1 MVFIDVP
8 INYIA
13 NRWFRTNHPQ
23 PVTLDDPRMKFALMT
38 TMIAFLAFAALIVWF
53 RYYVERIAQKIAVAH
68 VQKMGVLA
76 SVMLPVVSLFQPIS
90 EVELHRQRVFMFSG
104 YVVAWV
110 IYIGYLVLLIAKLG
124 RLKREAA
131 ELAAEAPSL
140 H

>member
-1 MVFIDVP
+1 M
-8 INYIA
+8 A

-38 TMIAFLAFAALIVWF
+38 SMIAFLAFAALIVWF

-68 VQKMGVLA
+68 VQRMGVLA
-76 SVMLPVVSLFQPIS
+76 SVVLPAVVFLQLPS
-90 EVELHRQRVFMFSG
+90 EIDLHRQRVFMYSG
-104 YVVAWV
+104 YIVAWV
-110 IYIGYLVLLIAKLG
+110 IYIGYLLLLMAKLA

-131 ELAAEAPSL
+131 ALAAESPSL